1 MTKQKKDNKYFD
13 PRETNSTHKKIPDP
27 REIKL
32 THLKKSRPKI
42 EPWERIFD
50 PRENRFDSWGKKITH
65 EVTNPRNHATCETYE
80 I

>member
-42 EPWERIFD
+42 EP
-50 PRENRFDSWGKKITH
+50 
-65 EVTNPRNHATCETYE
+65 
-80 I
+80 